1 MKIDFK
7 FVPSFKTENSLNL
20 NKSIYFMH
28 IPKSGGTTIDYI
40 FAEISKVLNYFKFKK
55 YKHDKK
61 LLDTNKIKLNSINK
75 TPYFIS
81 GHLNSNFTKNID
93 NIYKCTVVREPI
105 QRVVSHYK
113 FMVFKK
119 NITPNEYSFEQFIQD
134 EVKNRRDNL
143 ITRHFANSLAQNKV
157 ISDIEK
163 KIALLNIDYFDNIT
177 TVLNWD
183 AFVSN
188 ILTFFN
194 LPSVVYSRYQ
204 QHVYNFSYT
213 PNEKDINLIK
223 KNFKYD
229 FDIYSKILNK
239 KYNFYKKNK
248 DNYNKK
254 ICLVSPYIK
263 SNNKLY
269 TEKEIKNLFSSNK
282 NAI

>member
-1 MKIDFK
+1 MKVDFK
-7 FVPSFKTENSLNL
+7 FVPSFKSENSLKL

-40 FAEISKVLNYFKFKK
+40 FVEISKVLNYFKFKK
-55 YKHDKK
+55 YKHNKK
-61 LLDTNKIKLNSINK
+61 LLDTNKIKLNSKNK

-81 GHLNSNFTKNID
+81 GHLNYNFTKNID

-113 FMVFKK
+113 FKVFKK

-134 EVKNRRDNL
+134 EVRNRRDNL

-163 KIALLNIDYFDNIT
+163 KIALLNVDYFDNIT
-177 TVLNWD
+177 TILNWD

-194 LPSVVYSRYQ
+194 LPSIVYSRYQ
-204 QHVYNFSYT
+204 QYVYNFSYT
-213 PNEKDINLIK
+213 PNEKDLNLIK
-223 KNFKYD
+223 TNYKYD

-239 KYNFYKKNK
+239 KYNLYKKNK

>member
-1 MKIDFK
+1 MKVDFK
-7 FVPSFKTENSLNL
+7 FVPSFKSENSLKL

-40 FAEISKVLNYFKFKK
+40 FVEISKVLNYFKFKK
-55 YKHDKK
+55 YKHNKK

-81 GHLNSNFTKNID
+81 GHLNYNFTKNID

-113 FMVFKK
+113 FKVFKK

-134 EVKNRRDNL
+134 EVRNRRDNL

-163 KIALLNIDYFDNIT
+163 KIALLNVDYFDNIT
-177 TVLNWD
+177 TILNWD

-194 LPSVVYSRYQ
+194 LPSIVYSRYQ
-204 QHVYNFSYT
+204 QYVYNFSYT
-213 PNEKDINLIK
+213 PNEKDLNLIK
-223 KNFKYD
+223 TNYKYD

-239 KYNFYKKNK
+239 KYNLYKKNK

>member
-7 FVPSFKTENSLNL
+7 FVPSFKTETSLKL

-40 FAEISKVLNYFKFKK
+40 FAEISKVLNNFIFKR
-55 YKHDKK
+55 YKHNAK
-61 LLDTNKIKLNSINK
+61 LLDTNEIKLNSINQ

-93 NIYKCTVVREPI
+93 DIYRCTVVREPI
-105 QRVVSHYK
+105 KRVISHYK

-119 NITPNEYSFEQFIQD
+119 NITPSEYSFEQFVEE

-143 ITRHFANSLAQNKV
+143 ITRHFANLLDQNKV
-157 ISDIEK
+157 ISDFEK
-163 KIALLNIDYFDNIT
+163 KIALSNVDLFDNIT
-177 TVLNWD
+177 TIQNWD

-194 LPSVVYSRYQ
+194 LPSIVYSRYQ
-204 QHVYNFSYT
+204 QHKYNFNYI
-213 PNEKDINLIK
+213 PNEKDLNLIK
-223 KNFKYD
+223 TNFKYD
-229 FDIYSKILNK
+229 FEIYSKILNK
-239 KYNFYKKNK
+239 KYNFFKSNN
-248 DNYNKK
+248 DDYNKQ

-269 TEKEIKNLFSSNK
+269 TRKEIQDIFKFNK
-282 NAI
+282 DAI

>member
-1 MKIDFK
+1 MKVNFK
-7 FVPSFKTENSLNL
+7 FVPSFKSENSLKL

-40 FAEISKVLNYFKFKK
+40 FVEISKVLNYFKFKK
-55 YKHDKK
+55 YKHNKK

-81 GHLNSNFTKNID
+81 GHLNYNFTKNID

-113 FMVFKK
+113 FKVFKK

-134 EVKNRRDNL
+134 EVRNRRDNL

-163 KIALLNIDYFDNIT
+163 KIALLNVDYFDNIT
-177 TVLNWD
+177 TILNWD

-194 LPSVVYSRYQ
+194 LPSIVYSRYQ
-204 QHVYNFSYT
+204 QYVYNFSYT
-213 PNEKDINLIK
+213 PNEKDLNLIK
-223 KNFKYD
+223 TNYKYD

-239 KYNFYKKNK
+239 KYNLYKKNK